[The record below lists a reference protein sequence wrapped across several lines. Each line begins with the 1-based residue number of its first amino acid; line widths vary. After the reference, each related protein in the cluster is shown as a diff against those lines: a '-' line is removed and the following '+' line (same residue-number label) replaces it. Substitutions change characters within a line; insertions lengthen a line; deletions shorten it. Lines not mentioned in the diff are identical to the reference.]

1 MPLFGSRAVGT
12 TSATSAALM
21 SLPAATVAVPQI
33 VNLQKFEETKNGDLS
48 NFLKDRKA
56 LLLGDTEGYIS
67 ISLREKLIN
76 HIHSTKNNANNELK
90 KKNCIVFNGD
100 ISDYTNRTELSN
112 ADFEKRDR
120 FFFLE
125 FVKMINDYPNNI
137 VSTIGNR
144 DLNKLT
150 VFHLIQY
157 TNLVKWWKSEDKQ
170 GKTIGYKELMDRAG
184 KLEQLDQLEGTDN
197 KIPWLV
203 KDMTNFF
210 PYWNSASESIKSW
223 VGWKSSGG
231 NHLSLY
237 ERYLSIFGTDPSI
250 GFMSAMNTLKGL
262 MIEIGG
268 EEGLQ
273 DVTKLIELEN
283 QKDRFFKEETHLSYL
298 LNKYAA
304 FVFIVYARI
313 LDPELSIESN
323 KRWKYDGCLYKYL
336 TSNPLIGYAT
346 NEEDKKIYLFSH
358 GGIHSSFQGT
368 QTLSDLLDIY
378 VTIYK
383 TEIIKEK
390 AQIITTQAGGNIE
403 EINNKM
409 YNIAQF
415 NTHKNRYIEDFYNFF
430 NSSKKSQE
438 KKNNIDISLF
448 PTDSG
453 FLLTALSCPIGKNKT
468 LLAKPT
474 FKDIHL
480 ESPIMS
486 GFTEILKDSKPIF
499 PTINQKTNNNS
510 GSNQN
515 AESYTGFGNN
525 KKAKSD
531 TGSGNN
537 ETYGFNNIK
546 PLQKKP
552 NYQIYNILGHSPTGF
567 GYNFVRGK
575 ADQQIVICTDFS
587 NSFLKDDKE
596 YGENNFDNNNL
607 VLYLEFSKNEFVLDG
622 GIFVRRKDTI
632 ILQGSISNENL
643 PDPIPIV
650 FYNYKVNES
659 KINNFDS
666 SDIYEGSAKIYTQD
680 NQVIYV
686 NVYMVKGEG
695 HNKSLKLVKIEE
707 EERKN
712 SGLNTYK
719 GGSRNKLRNNNVKSK
734 SYRKKTHRKHNKI
747 TKKINKRNTK
757 K

>member
-1 MPLFGSRAVGT
+1 
-12 TSATSAALM
+12 M
-21 SLPAATVAVPQI
+21 SKQEGNFT
-33 VNLQKFEETKNGDLS
+33 
-48 NFLKDRKA
+48 NFLNGRKA
-56 LLLGDTEGYIS
+56 LLLGDTEGYLS
-67 ISLREKLIN
+67 ISLKEKLIN
-76 HIHSTKNNANNELK
+76 HIHSIKNNANELK

-100 ISDYTNRTELSN
+100 ISDYTNRAELLKD
-112 ADFEKRDR
+112 DFEKRDR

-125 FVKMINDYPNNI
+125 FVKMINDYPDNI

-157 TNLVKWWKSEDKQ
+157 KTLEKWWKSEDKK
-170 GKTIGYKELMDRAG
+170 GTTIGYKELMDMAG

-210 PYWNSASESIKSW
+210 PYWNSVIPENATTSIKSW
-223 VGWKSSGG
+223 VGWKSSGSK
-231 NHLSLY
+231 HLSLY
-237 ERYLSIFGTDPSI
+237 ERYLAIFGTDPSI

-273 DVTKLIELEN
+273 DVTKLIELEKQEN
-283 QKDRFFKEETHLSYL
+283 RYYLEDTTLSYL

-313 LDPELSIESN
+313 LDPELSEESN
-323 KRWKYDGCLYKYL
+323 KRWMYDGCLYKYL

-346 NEEDKKIYLFSH
+346 NEEYKKIYLFSH
-358 GGIHSSFQGT
+358 GGIHSSFKGT
-368 QTLSDLLDIY
+368 GTLDDLLYIY
-378 VTIYK
+378 GYIYK
-383 TEIIKEK
+383 NEIIKEK
-390 AQIITTQAGGNIE
+390 EILQSGGNIK
-403 EINNKM
+403 EINDKM
-409 YNIAQF
+409 SNIAQF
-415 NTHKNRYIEDFYNFF
+415 NTKKNMYIEDFYNFF
-430 NSSKKSQE
+430 NSSK

-468 LLAKPT
+468 LLARPT

-486 GFTEILKDSKPIF
+486 GFTEILKDGKPIF
-499 PTINQKTNNNS
+499 PTINQKTNNNP
-510 GSNQN
+510 GSNKN
-515 AESYTGFGNN
+515 AESYKGF
-525 KKAKSD
+525 A
-531 TGSGNN
+531 NN
-537 ETYGFNNIK
+537 ENFGFNNNNIQS
-546 PLQKKP
+546 LQKTPK
-552 NYQIYNILGHSPTGF
+552 YQIYNILGHSPTGF

-596 YGENNFDNNNL
+596 YAENNFDNNNL

-622 GIFVRRKDTI
+622 GIFVRKKNTI
-632 ILQGSISNENL
+632 MLQGWLSNEDL
-643 PDPIPIV
+643 PNTIPIV

-666 SDIYEGSAKIYTQD
+666 SDIYEGSAKIYTKQ

-695 HNKSLKLVKIEE
+695 HNKNLKLVKIEE
-707 EERKN
+707 EERKEI
-712 SGLNTYK
+712 GLILIK
-719 GGSRNKLRNNNVKSK
+719 EEVE
-734 SYRKKTHRKHNKI
+734 
-747 TKKINKRNTK
+747 IN
-757 K
+757 